1 MSNADVPAGDRPAD
15 ATLIAR
21 CLAGDKDAFGLL
33 ISQRRPQ
40 LRRLFWAMFGDPFE
54 VDDLLQE
61 SFLQAYLGMAQL
73 RQPERFGAWLY
84 AIALNLARMRLRARS
99 SPLVSLEE
107 LSGSVATAAGFS
119 EGPPAPEAAVE
130 RQEVDGLLR
139 QAIGDLPA
147 AERQAVRRVFLDGL
161 THRETAEALGTTVGA
176 VKVRIHRGRQRLR
189 AALEADLTPARPKS
203 PLKEIGMIEVTIY
216 DVLAQV
222 MQEED
227 REVIASS
234 HRLVLLKET
243 AGERILPIW
252 IGPCEGEWIAVQ
264 LMGKTAVRPL
274 TFALIKNLLDVGS
287 LTLEEVAVSR
297 LHEQV
302 FYGTLTIRQENGR
315 QVEVDCRPSDALTIA
330 LHLDAPIRVAAPVMA
345 HVGIPPESDGTYR
358 FVREEDEQKP
368 AAECAFK
375 ELEPGL
381 TWRSLRS
388 LETGLTVIGQLPDC

>member
-1 MSNADVPAGDRPAD
+1 LPYFRYHV
-15 ATLIAR
+15 
-21 CLAGDKDAFGLL
+21 LL
-33 ISQRRPQ
+33 
-40 LRRLFWAMFGDPFE
+40 D
-54 VDDLLQE
+54 
-61 SFLQAYLGMAQL
+61 
-73 RQPERFGAWLY
+73 
-84 AIALNLARMRLRARS
+84 
-99 SPLVSLEE
+99 
-107 LSGSVATAAGFS
+107 
-119 EGPPAPEAAVE
+119 
-130 RQEVDGLLR
+130 
-139 QAIGDLPA
+139 
-147 AERQAVRRVFLDGL
+147 
-161 THRETAEALGTTVGA
+161 
-176 VKVRIHRGRQRLR
+176 
-189 AALEADLTPARPKS
+189 
-203 PLKEIGMIEVTIY
+203 
-216 DVLAQV
+216 
-222 MQEED
+222 D

-274 TFALIKNLLDVGS
+274 TFALIKNLLDLGS

-330 LHLDAPIRVAAPVMA
+330 LHLGAPIRVAAPVMA

-375 ELEPGL
+375 ELEPRL

-388 LETGLTVIGQLPDC
+388 LETGLTVIGQLPDH